1 MCFISIF
8 DYLLYSV
15 TSVQCKH
22 HICIFYT
29 NGSKIHCNKKKII
42 SIIMEFV
49 KLLHILFIIWTNKL
63 SLSLL
68 YLGNIM
74 LLLIYMA
81 KKSLSDQLHTM
92 DNNKKYNFCLKW
104 QWRETLR
111 TVISRFNLRVMNK
124 LKGPLSWF
132 STFVFRGSSHRRK
145 SAVWHQF
152 KNFIWFGYIARLSLC
167 GWRGYFT
174 RSSDFYL
181 PSLRLGRGVST
192 LWV

>member
-1 MCFISIF
+1 
-8 DYLLYSV
+8 
-15 TSVQCKH
+15 
-22 HICIFYT
+22 
-29 NGSKIHCNKKKII
+29 
-42 SIIMEFV
+42 MEFV
-49 KLLHILFIIWTNKL
+49 KLLHILFKIWTNKL

-92 DNNKKYNFCLKW
+92 DNNKKYNFLICLKW
-104 QWRETLR
+104 QWLETLR

-124 LKGPLSWF
+124 LKGPMSWF
-132 STFVFRGSSHRRK
+132 STLVYRGSSHRRK
-145 SAVWHQF
+145 SAVWHKF
-152 KNFIWFGYIARLSLC
+152 KILIWFGYIARLSHC

-181 PSLRLGRGVST
+181 PSLRLGRGGGQHPVGLVDSGHRGGGARNIAEHLFT
-192 LWV
+192 AKKRKRNIYKFRGAKLFI

>member
-1 MCFISIF
+1 M
-8 DYLLYSV
+8 
-15 TSVQCKH
+15 
-22 HICIFYT
+22 
-29 NGSKIHCNKKKII
+29 I

-74 LLLIYMA
+74 LSLIYMA

-92 DNNKKYNFCLKW
+92 DNNKKYNFLICLKW

-111 TVISRFNLRVMNK
+111 TVILRFNLRVMNK
-124 LKGPLSWF
+124 LKGPMSWF
-132 STFVFRGSSHRRK
+132 ITFVYRGSSHRRK

-152 KNFIWFGYIARLSLC
+152 KILIWFVYIARLSQC

-174 RSSDFYL
+174 RSIDFYL
-181 PSLRLGRGVST
+181 PSLRLGGGGVST